1 MKKIRCVSDL
11 LGELKYINTDS
22 EVFYR
27 GHANKNWELK
37 PSIFRD
43 EFKGREFEFYIN
55 IRNRNFLEFKSKKNI
70 FDELAL
76 MQHYSVPTRLLDW
89 TSNPLVALYFATNSK
104 IKEDGEIFIY
114 TPKDVY
120 YSDMVMTKLI
130 ALLAVHSKAKY
141 IDIEHYM
148 SLKIDH
154 LEHRT
159 VKDVTKEDEKL
170 AIGVVNSILMV
181 KPKITNERLNLQSG
195 CFTINGNIIEG
206 KLININEPVK
216 FNIYDEQIKRILVDK
231 EYKEKIREELNII
244 GINESILFPEF
255 ENYAFYLREKLK
267 NKVVD

>member
-195 CFTINGNIIEG
+195 CFTIHGNIIEG

-216 FNIYDEQIKRILVDK
+216 FNIYDEQIQRILVDK